1 MKKTQAETAPEQ
13 ADFPGK
19 LKIFLSYADGVGK
32 TRAMLT
38 AARRA
43 RDAGVDVAV
52 GHLGAADDSPAAG
65 LERLPSLRRKDFPG
79 EFNLDGALRRKP
91 QLLLVDELAHTNG
104 PGSRHLRRYQDV
116 EELLRAGINVYTT
129 LNVQQ
134 LESLNDIV
142 ASLTGVIVSER
153 IPDRIFDA
161 AAQVELV
168 DLEPSDLLEQ
178 RGANAPAL
186 TEKQLTALRELAL
199 RRMAD
204 RLGRAPSKSAD
215 GRATAGDR
223 VLICLSSAPSN
234 AKVIR
239 TAARMAEAFHSE
251 LTALFVE
258 PPTPGGE
265 DAASRRRLQANLRLA
280 EELGAKITTLYG
292 DDPAAQ
298 IAEYARTSGVS
309 KVVLGRSAQGR
320 GLLGRRSSLM
330 DRLNVLAPELD
341 VYIIPD
347 QQLPPAPR
355 RMGQPPQERFSLVDL
370 GRTLGILTV
379 CTAVGYLFTLLGLTT
394 ANVILVYILGVL
406 CVSMST
412 SGRSYSLLA
421 SVLSVLIFNFCFT
434 VPLFTLRSDPSYIA
448 TFGVMLVVALLS
460 SSLTTR
466 FKRQALQS
474 AQKSYR
480 TEVLLETSQMLQKAD
495 RAESILTVGAT
506 QLGKLLRRDV
516 LFYPVEESGAL
527 GDVQPFFSSLEEL
540 AACLTPTEKAV
551 AEWVLRNNKH
561 AGATTGT
568 LPGAHCLYLAV
579 RGENRVLAVAGIRI
593 SGGETPDAFEK
604 NLMVAILDECGL
616 ALEKEFLSRA
626 KQQVEETAR
635 QEALRANLLRAI
647 SHDLRTPLTSISGNA
662 GILMGNSSVLDE
674 EKKRRLY
681 ASIYDDAL
689 WLMNLV
695 ENLLSVTRMENGG
708 MRLRTQAELLE
719 EVFQEALDHLD
730 RQAAA
735 HQISVSLPEELLM
748 ADMDARLIVQVVINL
763 VNNAVKYT
771 PAGSHIVLS
780 AQAQGEMV
788 LVSVSDDGPGI
799 PDAAKEKLFDM
810 FFTLGNDRGD
820 GRRGLGLGLSLCKSI
835 ISAHGGSIF
844 IRDNVPTGACFC
856 FTLHASEVAC
866 CE

>member
-1 MKKTQAETAPEQ
+1 MTELQAGAAPKRTE
-13 ADFPGK
+13 FPGK
-19 LKIFLSYADGVGK
+19 LKIFLGYADGVGK
-32 TRAMLT
+32 THAMLA

-43 RDAGVDVAV
+43 KDAGADVAV
-52 GHLGAADDSPAAG
+52 GYLGAHAACDPAADG
-65 LERLPSLRRKDFPG
+65 LEHLPPLRRKGFP
-79 EFNLDGALRRKP
+79 EELNLDGALRRRP
-91 QLLLVDELAHTNG
+91 RLLLVDELAHTNG
-104 PGSRHLRRYQDV
+104 PGSRHLKRYQDV
-116 EELLRAGINVYTT
+116 EELLRAGIDVYTT
-129 LNVQQ
+129 VNVQQ

-142 ASLTGVIVSER
+142 ASLTGVTVAER
-153 IPDRIFDA
+153 IPDRLFDA

-168 DLEPSDLLEQ
+168 DLEPSDLLE
-178 RGANAPAL
+178 RLGADAPLL
-186 TEKQLTALRELAL
+186 TETQLTALRELAL

-204 RLGRAPSKSAD
+204 RLGRSSSRSPE
-215 GRATAGDR
+215 GRMTAGDH

-258 PPTPGGE
+258 VPTPGGE
-265 DAASRRRLQANLRLA
+265 DDASRRRLQANLRLA

-309 KVVLGRSAQGR
+309 KIVLGRSAQGR
-320 GLLGRRSSLM
+320 GWGRRKSLM
-330 DRLNVLAPELD
+330 DRLSVLAPELD

-347 QQLPPAPR
+347 QQLPGPVR
-355 RMGQPPQERFSLVDL
+355 RARQTERFSLTDL
-370 GRTLGILTV
+370 GRMLGILML

-406 CVSMST
+406 CVSMVT
-412 SGRSYSLLA
+412 DGRSYSLLT

-434 VPLFTLRSDPSYIA
+434 VPYFTLRSDPSYLA
-448 TFGVMLVVALLS
+448 TFAVMFVVALLS

-474 AQKSYR
+474 AQKAYR

-495 RAESILTVGAT
+495 RADSILTVGAT
-506 QLGKLLRRDV
+506 QLGKLLSRDV
-516 LFYPVEESGAL
+516 LFYPVEESGTL
-527 GDVQPFFSSLEEL
+527 GPAKPFFSSPENLSD
-540 AACLTPTEKAV
+540 CLTASEKAV
-551 AEWVLRNNKH
+551 AEWVWRNNKH

-568 LPGAHCLYLAV
+568 LPASRCLYLAV

-593 SGGETPDAFEK
+593 SGGDTPDAFEK

-662 GILMGNSSVLDE
+662 GILIGNSAVLDE
-674 EKKRRLY
+674 EKKHRLY
-681 ASIYDDAL
+681 TSIYDDAL
-689 WLMNLV
+689 WLIHLV

-708 MRLRTQAELLE
+708 MRLRMQPELLE
-719 EVFQEALDHLD
+719 EMFQEALDHLD
-730 RQAAA
+730 RQAAD
-735 HQISVSLPEELLM
+735 HRITVSLPDDLLM
-748 ADMDARLIVQVVINL
+748 AEMDARLMVQVVINL

-771 PAGSHIVLS
+771 PAGSQIVLS
-780 AQAQGEMV
+780 AEAQGDLV

-799 PDAAKEKLFDM
+799 PDAAKETLFDM
-810 FFTLGNDRGD
+810 FFTLDNDRGD

-835 ISAHGGSIF
+835 VSAHGGSIF
-844 IRDNVPTGACFC
+844 VRDNTPTGARFC
-856 FTLHASEVAC
+856 FTLHASEVSC
-866 CE
+866 RE